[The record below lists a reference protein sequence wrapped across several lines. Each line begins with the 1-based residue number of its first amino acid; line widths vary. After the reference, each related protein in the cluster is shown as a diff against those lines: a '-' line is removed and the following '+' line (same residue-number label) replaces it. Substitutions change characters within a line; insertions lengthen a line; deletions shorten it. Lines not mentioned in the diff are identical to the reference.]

1 MSSEKTAL
9 AGFQKISKEDQWGHH
24 LGLEFIEVGEAGVK
38 ATLDAG
44 PKHQQPMGIL
54 HGGALCSIVE
64 TAASY
69 AAGYLA
75 MSRGATGVVGVSNQ
89 TDFLRSHSEGR
100 LEVEARPLHAGRRQH
115 VWEVL
120 ITRPSD
126 AALVARGQV
135 RFQVL
140 DEMPAD
146 RDSVN
151 APKKSGNKPPARPPS
166 KPPKKAPKKA
176 SPGRPKHVPKARG

>member
-1 MSSEKTAL
+1 MSDNTSGNTSETSTETP
-9 AGFQKISKEDQWGHH
+9 FSKISEADRWGRH
-24 LGLEFIEVGEAGVK
+24 LGLEFIEVNEAGVK

-54 HGGALCSIVE
+54 HGGVWCSIVE

-69 AAGYLA
+69 GAGYLA
-75 MSRGATGVVGVSNQ
+75 TSRGATGIVGVSNQ
-89 TDFLRSHSEGR
+89 TDFLRSHSQGR
-100 LEVEARPLHAGRRQH
+100 LDIEAHPLHAGRRQH

-140 DEMPAD
+140 DEMPSE

-151 APKKSGNKPPARPPS
+151 APKSDSLMAGGT
-166 KPPKKAPKKA
+166 A
-176 SPGRPKHVPKARG
+176 S